1 MPKTKEIWF
10 WDVVHAAFGTRWAQ
24 ISLVFGTDP
33 ARWRENTGVALTIQD
48 VSGEAIL
55 LAGGAAAILLQVA
68 DPAVARGVAGHST
81 FAERP
86 LDRLHGTLT
95 YLYVTVY
102 GTPEEARAIARS
114 VGSAHREVP
123 RASDASLQLW
133 VAATLYDTAMR
144 VRQLVWG
151 PDSGPDAE
159 ALLADYAVVGTAL
172 GVPRGSWPTD
182 TAAFADY
189 WSGYPL
195 EVGDDARGIARELLH
210 PAGPPWLRALMP
222 TVRVVT
228 AGLLSPELRDA
239 YGLEH
244 DQARFDRLVR
254 RTRTVYPRLPRWLR
268 ETPKRHYLQR
278 FRLARK

>member
-1 MPKTKEIWF
+1 M
-10 WDVVHAAFGTRWAQ
+10 
-24 ISLVFGTDP
+24 
-33 ARWRENTGVALTIQD
+33 ALTIQD

-86 LDRLHGTLT
+86 LNRLHGTLT

-102 GTPEEARAIARS
+102 GTPDEARAIARS
-114 VGSAHREVP
+114 VGAAHREVP
-123 RASDASLQLW
+123 RATDAALQLW

-144 VRQLVWG
+144 VRELVWG
-151 PDSGPDAE
+151 PDSTADAE

-172 GVPRGSWPTD
+172 GVPRDTWPAD
-182 TAAFADY
+182 TAAFSEY
-189 WSGYPL
+189 WSTYPL

-210 PAGPPWLRALMP
+210 PAAPIWLRALMP

-228 AGLLSPELRDA
+228 AGLLSPELREA
-239 YGLEH
+239 YGLPH
-244 DQARFDRLVR
+244 DAERFDRLVR
-254 RTRTVYPRLPRWLR
+254 RTRAIYPRLPRWLR
-268 ETPKRHYLQR
+268 EAPKRHYLR
-278 FRLARK
+278 RYRSTH